1 MSIMFHQVMQ
11 MSITASYV
19 IIAVLLLRL
28 LLRKTPKKYSYMLWA
43 AVLFRLCCPFS
54 FSSVLSIFNLVWSK
68 NEKVIIDLSE
78 VPVSSAE
85 PITETVQTISHGS
98 DTGGHR
104 CNGSVR
110 NTAAVRDIYAVSD
123 YSFFTRTTGSA
134 IGRSYGY
141 PVYHMGRRC
150 LVPSDTCGCI
160 LHTLKKEA
168 KVIRSLLRRYIPG

>member
-85 PITETVQTISHGS
+85 PITETVQTIS
-98 DTGGHR
+98 TG
-104 CNGSVR
+104 
-110 NTAAVRDIYAVSD
+110 
-123 YSFFTRTTGSA
+123 
-134 IGRSYGY
+134 
-141 PVYHMGRRC
+141 
-150 LVPSDTCGCI
+150 
-160 LHTLKKEA
+160 
-168 KVIRSLLRRYIPG
+168 IPQIT